1 MNKQSLNDILLG
13 AAASGDLASV
23 QEALKDGADPRASIK
38 TRGGEKSAR
47 DLAEE
52 GGHAE
57 IVRVLIAAGAEKREG
72 GAA

>member
-1 MNKQSLNDILLG
+1 MNKQSLNEVLLG

-23 QEALKDGADPRASIK
+23 QEALKDGADPSARIK
-38 TRGGEKSAR
+38 TRRGAKSAR
-47 DLAEE
+47 DLAVE

-57 IVRVLIAAGAEKREG
+57 IVRVLIEAEAVKREG

>member
-1 MNKQSLNDILLG
+1 MNKQWLNDILLG

-23 QEALKDGADPRASIK
+23 QEALKDGADPRARIK

-47 DLAEE
+47 EIAAE
-52 GGHAE
+52 GGYAE
-57 IVRVLIAAGAEKREG
+57 IVRVLIEAEAEKREG

>member
-23 QEALKDGADPRASIK
+23 QEALKDGADPRARIK

-47 DLAEE
+47 EIAAE
-52 GGHAE
+52 GGYAE
-57 IVRVLIAAGAEKREG
+57 IVRVLIEAEAVKQEG

>member
-47 DLAEE
+47 EIAAE
-52 GGHAE
+52 GGYAE
-57 IVRVLIAAGAEKREG
+57 IVRVLIEAEAVKQEG